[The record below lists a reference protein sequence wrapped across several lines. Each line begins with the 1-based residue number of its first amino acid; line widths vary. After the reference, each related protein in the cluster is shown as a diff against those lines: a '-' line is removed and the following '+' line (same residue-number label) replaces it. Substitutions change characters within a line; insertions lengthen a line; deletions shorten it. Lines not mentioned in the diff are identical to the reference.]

1 MPRIILC
8 IALLIAATAV
18 TAQNPIPR
26 QGNSCPTGTYKSGDY
41 CKPFKSSEDQ
51 VIIQKSGKD
60 CPVGF
65 FRSVK
70 DYCKRLSSSDR
81 EALPREDGG
90 KCASGW
96 YKLGQYCVK
105 Q

>member
-1 MPRIILC
+1 MPRLILC
-8 IALLIAATAV
+8 IVLFIATTAA

-26 QGNSCPTGTYKSGDY
+26 QGNSCPTGTYKSGDH

-51 VIIQKSGKD
+51 VIIQKSGSD
-60 CPVGF
+60 CPTGF
-65 FRSVK
+65 YKSGN
-70 DYCKRLSSSDR
+70 YCKRMSSSDR

-90 KCASGW
+90 RCATGW
-96 YKLGQYCVK
+96 HKSAGYCVK